1 MDGMKSALDHALVAI
16 WTFLVCFF
24 MAAAIYRYLPARW
37 QFEVETA
44 FVVEMSVLLLCG
56 TSALRFLAY
65 MEYSQWIA
73 VPVWVVSTII
83 IKTQQVEGIKTWW
96 ATSVVGVSGALFVI
110 LLGVPLL
117 KWSPFRIKLKMPWH
131 KKTHK
136 AAKLAQQAQALN
148 ARLAQAQNQ

>member
-1 MDGMKSALDHALVAI
+1 MDRMKSALDHALVAI

-24 MAAAIYRYLPARW
+24 MAATIYRLMPARW

-44 FVVEMSVLLLCG
+44 FVVEVSMLLLCG
-56 TSALRFLAY
+56 ISALRFLAY

-73 VPVWVVSTII
+73 IPVWIISTLI
-83 IKTQQVEGIKTWW
+83 IKTQKVEGLNTWW
-96 ATSVVGVSGALFVI
+96 ATSVVGVSGALLVI
-110 LLGVPLL
+110 LLGVPLY

-148 ARLAQAQNQ
+148 ARLAQAQIQ